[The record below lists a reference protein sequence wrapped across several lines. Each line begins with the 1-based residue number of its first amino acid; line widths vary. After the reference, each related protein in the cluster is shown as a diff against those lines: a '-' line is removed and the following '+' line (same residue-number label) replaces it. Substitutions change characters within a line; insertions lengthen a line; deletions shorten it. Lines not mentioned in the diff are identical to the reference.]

1 MPGRGTG
8 TRWATRSERPVR
20 DVPLLALLLLAL
32 GLAAQVSWHA
42 WRPGPTAR
50 AEALAEPPAGAV
62 LRVASFGE
70 PVALARALMLW
81 LQAFDN
87 QPGLSIPF
95 RELDY
100 GRVRAWLGRVLDLD
114 PRGQYPLLAA
124 SRLYGEV
131 PVPEKQRVMLDFVH
145 ERFLADPD
153 RRWPWLAH
161 AAIVARHRLQDLPLA
176 LKYARAITE
185 RATGPSVPAWARD
198 MTVLVLEEM
207 GELEAA
213 RVLVGGLF
221 ESGRLQDP
229 HEARF
234 LDGKLRELEA
244 KSVEKSSDPTRK

>member
-1 MPGRGTG
+1 MRART
-8 TRWATRSERPVR
+8 ERPLR
-20 DVPLLALLLLAL
+20 DVPLAALLLLAL
-32 GLAAQVSWHA
+32 GLAAQVAWHA

-50 AEALAEPPAGAV
+50 AEALPAPPGEAV
-62 LRVASFGE
+62 LRVAALGE
-70 PVALARALMLW
+70 PVALARVLMLW

-87 QPGLSIPF
+87 QPGISIPF

-100 GRVRAWLGRVLDLD
+100 ARVQGWLGRILALD
-114 PRGQYPLLAA
+114 PQGQYPLLAA

-131 PVPEKQRVMLDFVH
+131 PVPEKQRAMLDFVY
-145 ERFLADPD
+145 EQFQADPD

-161 AAIVARHRLQDLPLA
+161 AAIVAKHRMQDLPLA

-185 RATGPSVPAWARD
+185 QATGPSVPPWARD

-213 RVLVGGLF
+213 RLLVGGLL
-221 ESGRLQDP
+221 ESGRLKDA

-234 LDGKLRELEA
+234 LDGKLKELEA
-244 KSVEKSSDPTRK
+244 KAVEKSSGR